1 MNKGILFNLKKI
13 IYLPTFKKDFMKRA
27 LLVLISLLTG
37 FCSYGQDDETTTTGA
52 ELTNNVER
60 YSAKFLTIAPDSRA
74 GAMGDAGVATSADG
88 NSLHWN
94 PSKFAFIEN
103 DMSISV
109 SYTPWLRNLV
119 SDIDLGY
126 LSGHYRLDEEQVISA
141 SLFYFSL
148 GEIIFKDRD
157 GYFAGQHSPNEFSLD
172 AAYARKFGEH
182 FSGGIAFR
190 YIRSDLTGGINSSA
204 LNGKTSAGN
213 AVAADVSMFYQNK
226 GLEIND
232 NEFDLRF
239 GMNIQNVGSKI
250 SYRSNRKNFIPTN
263 LKLGGSIDFKLD
275 EYNSLMFTMDLNKL
289 LVPTP
294 NPNDTTDNE
303 VSVPQAMV
311 QSFYDAP
318 GGLEEELNE
327 IRYSTGIEYWYQDAF
342 AIRGGYF
349 HEHQTKG
356 NRKYFTVGL
365 GLKLNVFRAD
375 FSYLI
380 PRYQNNPLAN
390 TMRFTIALDFEA
402 LREKQ
407 KSD

>member
-1 MNKGILFNLKKI
+1 
-13 IYLPTFKKDFMKRA
+13 MKRLY
-27 LLVLISLLTG
+27 LLVFISLLAG
-37 FCSYGQDDETTTTGA
+37 LYSYGQSDDDYQTTGA
-52 ELTNNVER
+52 ELTSNVEN
-60 YSAKFLTIAPDSRA
+60 YSANFLTIAPDSRA

-94 PSKFAFIEN
+94 PSKYAFIEN
-103 DMSISV
+103 DMSVSV

-126 LSGHYRLDEEQVISA
+126 LSGHYRLDKEQVISA
-141 SLFYFSL
+141 SLLYFSL
-148 GEIIFKDRD
+148 GEIIFKNNYGD
-157 GYFAGQHSPNEFSLD
+157 YAGQHSPNEFSID
-172 AAYARKFGEH
+172 AAYARRFGEH
-182 FSGGIAFR
+182 FSGGVAFR
-190 YIRSDLTGGINSSA
+190 YIRSDLTGGAFSQ
-204 LNGKTSAGN
+204 GVETSAGN
-213 AVAADVSMFYQNK
+213 AVAADVSMFYQNE
-226 GLEIND
+226 GLEVDD

-250 SYRSNRKNFIPTN
+250 SYTNERKNFIPTN

-275 EYNSLMFTMDLNKL
+275 QYNSLMFTMDLNKL

-294 NPNDTTDNE
+294 PVRNPETDSVVAGMNNE

-318 GGLEEELNE
+318 GGMEEELHE

-356 NRKYFTVGL
+356 NRKYFTIGL

-402 LREKQ
+402 LREQ
-407 KSD
+407 RKSD

>member
-1 MNKGILFNLKKI
+1 
-13 IYLPTFKKDFMKRA
+13 MKRVY
-27 LLVLISLLTG
+27 LLIFISLVTALY
-37 FCSYGQDDETTTTGA
+37 SYGQDDETTTTGA
-52 ELTNNVER
+52 ELTSNVEK
-60 YSAKFLTIAPDSRA
+60 YSANFLTIAPDSRA
-74 GAMGDAGVATSADG
+74 GAMGDAGVATSADN

-94 PSKFAFIEN
+94 PSKYAFIEN
-103 DMSISV
+103 DMGVSV

-126 LSGHYRLDEEQVISA
+126 LSGHYRLDKEQVISA
-141 SLFYFSL
+141 SLLYFSL
-148 GEIIFKDRD
+148 GEIIFKNDVGD
-157 GYFAGQHSPNEFSLD
+157 YAGQHSPNEFSID
-172 AAYARKFGEH
+172 AAYARKFGEY
-182 FSGGIAFR
+182 FSGGVAFR
-190 YIRSDLTGGINSSA
+190 YIRSDLTGGTFSQ
-204 LNGKTSAGN
+204 GTETSAGN
-213 AVAADVSMFYQNK
+213 AVAADVSMFYQNE

-239 GMNIQNVGSKI
+239 GINIQNVGSKI
-250 SYRSNRKNFIPTN
+250 SYTNERKNFIPTN

-275 EYNSLMFTMDLNKL
+275 EYNSLMFTVDLNKL

-294 NPNDTTDNE
+294 PVRDSETDSIIRGMDDE
-303 VSVPQAMV
+303 VSPAQGMM

-349 HEHQTKG
+349 HEHQSKG

-402 LREKQ
+402 LQESR